1 MAGMPRLSLAEWT
14 VLALLDEGPSH
25 GFAIAGITAVGGEV
39 GRIWQIPRPV
49 IYRSLTRLAQYH
61 LIEAD
66 GVEPGHGP
74 QRTRY
79 VVTPAGSDAVR
90 EWLASPVQHIRD
102 VRSHLL
108 VKLALLHRRDIDF
121 QPLLARQRAALE
133 PIASGLSTDEPEP
146 TGFDTVLLAWRRA
159 TTNATMAFL
168 DDLTTEHSGAS
179 HGH

>member
-1 MAGMPRLSLAEWT
+1 MGGIPRLSLAEWT

-25 GFAIAGITAVGGEV
+25 GFAIAGITAVGGEL

-61 LIEAD
+61 LIAAD

-79 VVTPAGSDAVR
+79 VVTRAGSDAVR
-90 EWLASPVQHIRD
+90 AWLASPVQHVRD

-108 VKLALLHRRDIDF
+108 VKLALLHRRDVDI

-133 PIASGLSTDEPEP
+133 PIAAGLSTDEPEA
-146 TGFDTVLLAWRRA
+146 TGFDAVLLAWRRA

-168 DDLTTEHSGAS
+168 DDITTSDSGAS
-179 HGH
+179 QTR